1 MSASAFLQAARG
13 PIILITVGCLFAAD
27 HSDVMAFSRSWP
39 VVIIVFGL
47 MKLLEMLARRP
58 ALEQE
63 NRGNLP

>member
-13 PIILITVGCLFAAD
+13 PILLITVGALFAAD
-27 HSDVMAFSRSWP
+27 HSGVLEFRRSWP

-58 ALEQE
+58 AVQQE